1 MTSRKE
7 RAATANEGL
16 PGTSAMDNRKIV
28 ELTVGELEEI
38 ISRTVKKSVAEVM
51 IEFAMEADVEAQV
64 AYEAEINDLLRQEM
78 QTVGAVAD
86 AEFAA
91 ANKVDD

>member
-1 MTSRKE
+1 
-7 RAATANEGL
+7 
-16 PGTSAMDNRKIV
+16 MDNRKIV

-51 IEFAMEADVEAQV
+51 IEFALEADVEAQV

-78 QTVGAVAD
+78 QTVGVVAD
-86 AEFAA
+86 PELAA
-91 ANKVDD
+91 ATKVDD

>member
-1 MTSRKE
+1 
-7 RAATANEGL
+7 
-16 PGTSAMDNRKIV
+16 MDNRKIV

-51 IEFAMEADVEAQV
+51 IEFALEADVEAQV

-86 AEFAA
+86 ADLADA
-91 ANKVDD
+91 TKVDD